1 MQYAIYDEIRCCCCC
16 RGAMGLM
23 DCWTGGLDCGNA
35 GRGPLR
41 RGMVETEREKMCIRR
56 QTRDCR
62 TGEGKKGRKFFFV
75 SFFIS
80 VSLFDS
86 FQNEMRTKSECGV
99 VYHVRSFCVSLFLAG
114 RLKFFHSLFVFCV
127 FAFVF
132 VCVRLNFSSPS
143 EAGGSTRNRT
153 KKEKKLS
160 E

>member
-35 GRGPLR
+35 GRGPLG

-62 TGEGKKGRKFFFV
+62 TGEGKKGGNFSV

-80 VSLFDS
+80 FRFSIRFKT
-86 FQNEMRTKSECGV
+86 RTKG
-99 VYHVRSFCVSLFLAG
+99 
-114 RLKFFHSLFVFCV
+114 
-127 FAFVF
+127 
-132 VCVRLNFSSPS
+132 
-143 EAGGSTRNRT
+143 
-153 KKEKKLS
+153 KKN
-160 E
+160 

>member
-1 MQYAIYDEIRCCCCC
+1 
-16 RGAMGLM
+16 M

-35 GRGPLR
+35 GRGPLG

-56 QTRDCR
+56 QTRDS
-62 TGEGKKGRKFFFV
+62 GEREKAKKGGNFFFL
-75 SFFIS
+75 FL
-80 VSLFDS
+80 SLFRFRFS
-86 FQNEMRTKSECGV
+86 IRFKTKRERKV
-99 VYHVRSFCVSLFLAG
+99 NVEWVYHVRSRSFCVSLFLAG

-132 VCVRLNFSSPS
+132 VCVRLIHSSPS

-153 KKEKKLS
+153 ERKKKLS

>member
-1 MQYAIYDEIRCCCCC
+1 
-16 RGAMGLM
+16 M

-35 GRGPLR
+35 GRGPLG

-86 FQNEMRTKSECGV
+86 FQHEMRTKSECGV
-99 VYHVRSFCVSLFLAG
+99 GVSRS
-114 RLKFFHSLFVFCV
+114 
-127 FAFVF
+127 FAFVLCF
-132 VCVRLNFSSPS
+132 SFLGGKVKVFPLTLRVLCVCIRVCVRAAYLLLPVR
-143 EAGGSTRNRT
+143 GGGEHTEQNQ
-153 KKEKKLS
+153 EKKN
-160 E
+160 